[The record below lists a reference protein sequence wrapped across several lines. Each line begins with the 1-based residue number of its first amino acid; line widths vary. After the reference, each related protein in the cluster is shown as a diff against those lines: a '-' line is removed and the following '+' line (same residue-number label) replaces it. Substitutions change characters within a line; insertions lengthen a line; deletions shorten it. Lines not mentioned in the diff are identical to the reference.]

1 MALASSEPL
10 QGPGVETAGSEGQFN
25 IGKTWEDRV
34 CVNRVITV
42 HCIGPFCF
50 RKLVKWQSN
59 LSNLSC

>member
-34 CVNRVITV
+34 CVTFLLQEVGEMAI
-42 HCIGPFCF
+42 
-50 RKLVKWQSN
+50 
-59 LSNLSC
+59 